1 MTQHICETHIKK
13 QSKIIRY
20 TTFHSQLEDIGTLQL
35 NCDDILL
42 KAKSRFLSAY
52 LKKKWMIVCTLRIE
66 LKVET
71 FSRSV
76 CLFINLF
83 STKGLAKC

>member
-1 MTQHICETHIKK
+1 MTQQICETHIKK

-20 TTFHSQLEDIGTLQL
+20 TTFHSHLEDIGTLQL

-52 LKKKWMIVCTLRIE
+52 LKKMDDSMYIE
-66 LKVET
+66 NWVESWNVFT
-71 FSRSV
+71 V
-76 CLFINLF
+76 CLFIY
-83 STKGLAKC
+83 

>member
-1 MTQHICETHIKK
+1 MTQHICETHIEK

-35 NCDDILL
+35 NCDDISL

-52 LKKKWMIVCTLRIE
+52 LKKMDDSMYIE
-66 LKVET
+66 NWVESWNVLT
-71 FSRSV
+71 V
-76 CLFINLF
+76 CLFIY
-83 STKGLAKC
+83 

>member
-20 TTFHSQLEDIGTLQL
+20 TTFHSHLEDIGTLQL

-52 LKKKWMIVCTLRIE
+52 LKK
-66 LKVET
+66 
-71 FSRSV
+71 
-76 CLFINLF
+76 N
-83 STKGLAKC
+83 G

>member
-1 MTQHICETHIKK
+1 MTQHICETHIEK

-52 LKKKWMIVCTLRIE
+52 LKKMDDSMYIENWVESWNVFTVC
-66 LKVET
+66 
-71 FSRSV
+71 F
-76 CLFINLF
+76 FIY
-83 STKGLAKC
+83 

>member
-35 NCDDILL
+35 NCDDISL
-42 KAKSRFLSAY
+42 KAKSRFLSSY
-52 LKKKWMIVCTLRIE
+52 LKKK
-66 LKVET
+66 
-71 FSRSV
+71 
-76 CLFINLF
+76 
-83 STKGLAKC
+83 G